1 MLQLVDTHTHLYL
14 EDFDTDREQL
24 LQQAQSAGIQSF
36 YLPNIDR
43 DSIDV
48 MLRLEDQHP
57 ETCFAMM
64 GLHPCSVKEDYKEQL
79 QMIEDWLAKRA
90 FVGIGEVGLDYYWDT
105 NYVEAQQEVFERQ
118 IAIAADIGLPI
129 IIHSREAMD
138 ASIETIARYQ
148 KGKLKGIFHCFGGDA
163 VQAKRIADLG
173 FMMGIGGVITYRKSG
188 LAAVAKNIPFEN
200 LVLETDA
207 PYLSPVPY
215 RGKRN
220 EPAYLKMIAQA
231 LADAKEVSI
240 EETARVTT
248 ANALKLFGR

>member
-14 EDFDTDREQL
+14 EDFDADREQL
-24 LQQAQSAGIQSF
+24 LQQAEAAGIQSF
-36 YLPNIDR
+36 YLPNIDE
-43 DSIDV
+43 DSIEAL
-48 MLRLEDQHP
+48 LRLEADHP

-64 GLHPCSVKEDYKEQL
+64 GLHPCSVKENYQEQL
-79 QMIEDWLAKRA
+79 RTMESWLAKRT
-90 FVGIGEVGLDYYWDT
+90 FVGIGEIGLDFYWDT
-105 NYVEAQQEVFERQ
+105 TYVKEQQQVFERQ
-118 IAIAADIGLPI
+118 IAMAGDAGLPI

-138 ASIETIARYQ
+138 ACIDTIQRLQ

-173 FMMGIGGVITYRKSG
+173 FLMGIGGVITYKKSG
-188 LAAVAKNIPFEN
+188 LDQEVKTIAMEH

-207 PYLSPVPY
+207 PYLSPVPH

-220 EPAYLKMIAQA
+220 EPAYLKVIAQA
-231 LADAKEVSI
+231 LADAKELSL
-240 EETARVTT
+240 EETARITS